1 MKPIV
6 YADNGSWKV
15 CMNTH
20 VEQIDK
26 IFSFMETQTSYGIEQ
41 HKQL

>member
-6 YADNGSWKV
+6 YADYGSWQV
-15 CMNTH
+15 YINTL

-26 IFSFMETQTSYGIEQ
+26 MFSFMETQTSYGVEHNQ
-41 HKQL
+41 M